1 VRNEAFQLIK
11 DVLIER
17 KKEFITIISAYVIFY
32 MFSTGMISY
41 VNYDLSRVI
50 SYFPYVSMSNLGI
63 AIALSNHWLIVIYYS
78 NLIAMITTGFL
89 ITLNILL
96 LLYSRKYACCQ
107 VNKKE
112 KVTLASSSWL
122 AAIPAILGT
131 VACCGGGLI
140 LALISVVGTAI
151 IPIISFLIQ
160 YNFQIS
166 LISIGVLLLTNY
178 ITLRRLLSRNGKS

>member
-1 VRNEAFQLIK
+1 MRNEAFQLIK
-11 DVLIER
+11 DILLER
-17 KKEFITIISAYVIFY
+17 KKEFIMIFSAYVIFY

-41 VNYDLSRVI
+41 VKYDLSSVI
-50 SYFPYVSMSNLGI
+50 SYFPYLSMSNLGI
-63 AIALSNHWLIVIYYS
+63 AIALSNHWLVIIYYS
-78 NLIAMITTGFL
+78 NLMAMIATGFL
-89 ITLNILL
+89 ITLNIIL
-96 LLYSRKYACCQ
+96 LLYSRKNACCQ
-107 VNKKE
+107 INKKE

-140 LALISVVGTAI
+140 LALISVAGTAI

-166 LISIGVLLLTNY
+166 LISIGILLLTNY
-178 ITLRRLLSRNGKS
+178 ITLRRLLYRNRKN